1 MSFLILSWILQP
13 LPCSLMPL
21 TYLLSTF
28 TFVSWNLPPMTHFTS
43 SLWRLIPVQLLCQQL
58 QLHPEVSGRQVMH
71 GICPS
76 FWTRSPFSAPVT
88 LGLLLYSLGV
98 SFSSHHLHLLF
109 SIRILCSTHSS
120 SQAYIWVNTFAST
133 TSLLMAPKIR
143 TSCPDFAQ
151 LPPTLSS
158 FGFIRVNCLLDNI
171 TWISNPCTSLFK
183 IQHVVLL
190 KVRFLVFC
198 LIIGN
203 VSTSAPSPQPTSD
216 SS

>member
-1 MSFLILSWILQP
+1 MS
-13 LPCSLMPL
+13 
-21 TYLLSTF
+21 
-28 TFVSWNLPPMTHFTS
+28 
-43 SLWRLIPVQLLCQQL
+43 
-58 QLHPEVSGRQVMH
+58 
-71 GICPS
+71 
-76 FWTRSPFSAPVT
+76 
-88 LGLLLYSLGV
+88 LLYSLGV

-120 SQAYIWVNTFAST
+120 SQACIWVNTFAST

-203 VSTSAPSPQPTSD
+203 VSASAPSPQPTSD
-216 SS
+216 SSQKQSFSPFPCSLIPRSNQTTKTFPFYSPNISQSLPDSSTCLTLV